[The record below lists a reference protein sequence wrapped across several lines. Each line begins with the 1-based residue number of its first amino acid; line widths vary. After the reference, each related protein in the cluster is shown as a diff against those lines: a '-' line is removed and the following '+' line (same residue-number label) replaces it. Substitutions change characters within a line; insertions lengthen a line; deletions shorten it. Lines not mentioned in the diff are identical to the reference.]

1 MTPGMRSKSSLKP
14 SREMN
19 VEIAVPIVLVLAII
33 LGVAVCLKFRRENR
47 DLRGQL
53 AVLELKIS
61 SSVEERLVNHTKYC
75 ETVDTLVQQQL
86 AKEEQKWAE
95 LIAAATCRIKG
106 SLTRVQNET
115 KKDQDAVAVKLTQE
129 LEKLMMNFK
138 SLLEQ
143 SYLDEY
149 EKMRK
154 NPPRPKK
161 GPRKKID
168 PPQRY
173 RSLDDDFNCMPPPE
187 TQE

>member
-1 MTPGMRSKSSLKP
+1 MF
-14 SREMN
+14 
-19 VEIAVPIVLVLAII
+19 AII
-33 LGVAVCLKFRRENR
+33 MGTATCLRFRRENR

-53 AVLELKIS
+53 ALLEGKIS
-61 SSVEERLVNHTKYC
+61 TSVEERLVNHTKYC

-86 AKEEQKWAE
+86 GKEERKWTE
-95 LIAAATCRIKG
+95 LIDAATCRIKG
-106 SLTRVQNET
+106 SLTRVQSDM
-115 KKDQDAVAVKLTQE
+115 KKDRDAVNAQFTQE
-129 LEKLMMNFK
+129 LEKVRMNFK
-138 SLLEQ
+138 ALLEQ

-173 RSLDDDFNCMPPPE
+173 RSLDDEFNCMPTPE
-187 TQE
+187 PQE